1 MIKLTKQIGPE
12 KVQPCVDA
20 FKSGQAK
27 VVSFNLAC
35 RCMSLV
41 DESDVPVNCGLEE
54 GHQISADDLWQLC
67 QQDRDKPSRRL
78 HACMTHAL
86 MPCEPCAEICIYVYN
101 IYIYIYIYIST
112 SSNTGL
118 LVDGCPSTNQS
129 LPSVMA
135 DPYDEV
141 ATTVNCCSDAGEC
154 SRKHEDRDECIVVPD
169 NLIISGNFTGRYNY
183 YAAALECA
191 SERKRL
197 CTKDELLSSKAAG
210 CCSSGCGEDHVLV
223 WTKTVGNNITT
234 LPTSKPSTVATLPS
248 ATIKPS
254 TITTLSTVTRD
265 ATTIS
270 TRLSTTARVT
280 TAPKI
285 LPVCDPIQLLT
296 VLSRIRV
303 ERNVEAKPCV
313 DTFLSGEARALALNH
328 ACPCMRIIDESDVPR
343 GCGFVEGNLLSA
355 HALWQ
360 MCQEEDKPRR

>member
-1 MIKLTKQIGPE
+1 M
-12 KVQPCVDA
+12 
-20 FKSGQAK
+20 
-27 VVSFNLAC
+27 
-35 RCMSLV
+35 
-41 DESDVPVNCGLEE
+41 
-54 GHQISADDLWQLC
+54 
-67 QQDRDKPSRRL
+67 
-78 HACMTHAL
+78 
-86 MPCEPCAEICIYVYN
+86 
-101 IYIYIYIYIST
+101 YIYTST
-112 SSNTGL
+112 TSTTGL

-129 LPSVMA
+129 LQSIVANPL
-135 DPYDEV
+135 DEI
-141 ATTVNCCSDAGEC
+141 ASTVNCCSDSGEC
-154 SRKHEDRDECIVVPD
+154 SRNYSHSGWKQCYVLPD
-169 NLIISGNFTGRYNY
+169 KTDPNATYNY
-183 YAAALECA
+183 HAAAILCA
-191 SERKRL
+191 NDNQRL